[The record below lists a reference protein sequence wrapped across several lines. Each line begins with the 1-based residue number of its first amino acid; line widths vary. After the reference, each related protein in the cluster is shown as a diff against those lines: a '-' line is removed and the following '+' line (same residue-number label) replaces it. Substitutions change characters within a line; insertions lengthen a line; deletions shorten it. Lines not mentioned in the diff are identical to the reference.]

1 MIKQKEKKSNEKSG
15 QKKIQIIRRKGEE
28 GLRDGFRRCKI
39 LWDGITWIVPDH
51 GWGFNRITH
60 AAWDKRNRPLCPRRW
75 SMRIIT
81 VSRQFGSGGR
91 ELGKRLAEALD
102 WDYYDREIITALA
115 EQQGMDPE
123 EVRRA
128 LSTHGWHHYPVTCRN
143 SFRQALGH
151 SWNGMPL
158 LVRQREIIQ
167 EIAEAGND
175 CVIVGRDADV
185 ILHEYHPF
193 RMLICADLDARLER
207 CMEHERKKPAEEQLS
222 EKEIL
227 RNIRRI
233 DRNRRQ
239 TREVLTGKA
248 VGDGSTFDIT
258 VNTKGKDTGKL
269 VEAIMAYHRIWL
281 EA

>member
-1 MIKQKEKKSNEKSG
+1 
-15 QKKIQIIRRKGEE
+15 
-28 GLRDGFRRCKI
+28 
-39 LWDGITWIVPDH
+39 
-51 GWGFNRITH
+51 
-60 AAWDKRNRPLCPRRW
+60 
-75 SMRIIT
+75 MRIIT

-91 ELGKRLAEALD
+91 ELGKRLAEALG

-123 EVRRA
+123 EVRRV
-128 LSTHGWHHYPVTCRN
+128 LSTHGWHHYPVTCRS

-239 TREVLTGKA
+239 TREILTGKSA
-248 VGDGSTFDIT
+248 TDGSAFDLT
-258 VNTKGKDTGKL
+258 VNATGWDIKKL
-269 VEAIMAYHRIWL
+269 AEAVAEFSGRWF
-281 EA
+281 AK